1 MTAAVLLGRGR
12 GHEQQEGEE
21 VCCRSSK
28 IGDEDTSVAGG

>member
-12 GHEQQEGEE
+12 GREQQEGEE

-28 IGDEDTSVAGG
+28 NGEEDARVAGG